1 LDNLRFLTKFIYCRK
16 GLETVS
22 AVFMLLLMFAAIIGI
37 FISYTN
43 YNLSAKE
50 RMNIDHERSQEQ
62 IILTKQIE
70 KDTYTISSITIKNTG
85 AIQVTIRAVYIDD
98 DGQFSFFD
106 PSKEMDTTI
115 DPGSFLTI
123 QIDNSPSNDTK
134 IIAAT
139 QRGTRTMD
147 MPPILPMN
155 EPPPP
160 PDTNE
165 FYMGPLLLKFDNFW
179 FQSFKGTFDPNG
191 QWDLGWV
198 VDKGSDTCAWKINV
212 TNIGEKDISINAT
225 SCFSTVPSGSTD
237 YRSWFLWTEDPEE
250 PLDLPVDQPT
260 IIIFESGEKIYPNPQ
275 TCMVFLTFYG
285 NYDDENNT
293 PYAQTIPFEALTVK

>member
-1 LDNLRFLTKFIYCRK
+1 
-16 GLETVS
+16 
-22 AVFMLLLMFAAIIGI
+22 MLLLMFAAIIGI
-37 FISYTN
+37 FIAYTN

-50 RMNIDHERSQEQ
+50 RMNIDHERSQEK

-70 KDTYTISSITIKNTG
+70 KDTNAISSITIKNTG
-85 AIQVTIRAVYIDD
+85 ANQVTIRAIYIDD

-106 PSKEMDTTI
+106 PSEEMDTTI
-115 DPGSFLTI
+115 DPSSSLTI
-123 QIDNSPSNDTK
+123 KLDESPSNNSK

-139 QRGTRTMD
+139 ERGTRTID
-147 MPPILPMN
+147 EPPPLPMR

-179 FQSFKGTFDPNG
+179 FQKFKESLDPDG

-198 VDKGSDTCAWKINV
+198 VNKGSDYCAWKINV
-212 TNIGEKDISINAT
+212 TNIGDKDITINAT
-225 SCFSTVPSGSTD
+225 SCFTTVPSGSTD
-237 YRSWFLWTEDPEE
+237 YRSWFLSTEDPENT
-250 PLDLPVDQPT
+250 LDLPLDEPI

-275 TCMVFLTFYG
+275 TCMIFLTFYG
-285 NYDDENNT
+285 NYDDENKT
-293 PYAQTIPFEALTVK
+293 AYAQTIPFEALTVK